1 MDNIL
6 KYFSG
11 EKLQCSIGI
20 FLALTSLAISIY
32 FIYLDKPF
40 FKGIAYVFI
49 PLSLLLLS
57 ICVGVVIRTPK
68 DIKRVSTYYENDQSS
83 IQTEEIPRMEK
94 VMNTFS
100 TIKKVEIAFFILG
113 IILLLVFWNNELI
126 KGIGTG
132 LIVQGLM
139 LYLFDH
145 FAQSRGHIYFEFLN
159 SI

>member
-68 DIKRVSTYYENDQSS
+68 DIKRVSTYYESDKIS

-113 IILLLVFWNNELI
+113 IILLLVFWNNELV

-145 FAQSRGHIYFEFLN
+145 FAQSRGKIYFEFLN